1 MIENTHELSN
11 KHSNPNCAKPLLGE
25 VYLDILNLFVGK
37 DSLRAW
43 VNKPFQ
49 LDNLAISTNANELVF
64 FDKSLL
70 TFDLGTCEYNNA
82 KKILDQIPTEK
93 NINFSLNIEEIEK
106 CLKSVPMVDVTKKV
120 GNDIICSECSG
131 DGQVEWEYER
141 WSKDFD
147 CPKCDGYG
155 YESVSKSVPTGEK
168 KLDDIYLIDVKS
180 NRFSVRIID
189 KLLKVMKLLNKTEI
203 LLVFDNKEKKS
214 VFQIGN
220 VRILAMP
227 VRKDNDEFFDNE
239 LLVLN
244 LA

>member
-1 MIENTHELSN
+1 MTHTNTTEASN
-11 KHSNPNCAKPLLGE
+11 GNCAKPLLGE
-25 VYLDILNLFVGK
+25 VYLDILNLFIGK
-37 DSLRAW
+37 DLLRDW

-49 LDNLAISTNANELVF
+49 LDNLAISTNATELVF
-64 FDKSLL
+64 FEKSLL
-70 TFDLGTCEYNNA
+70 TVDLETCEHKNPQ
-82 KKILDQIPTEK
+82 KILEQIPTEK
-93 NINFSLNIEEIEK
+93 NINFSLNITEIEK
-106 CLKSVPMVDVTKKV
+106 CLITVPIIDVTKEV
-120 GNDIICSECSG
+120 GNDIVCSECKG

-147 CPKCDGYG
+147 CPKCDGDG

-168 KLDDIYLIDVKS
+168 KLDDLYLIDVKS

-189 KLLKVMKLLNKTEI
+189 KLLKVMKLLNETEI
-203 LLVFDNKEKKS
+203 LLIFDNKGKNS

-227 VRKDNDEFFDNE
+227 VRKDGNE
-239 LLVLN
+239 DLLVLN